1 MEILKKNEVKRQKKP
16 FCLEEYNTNQNT
28 ANSMKSV
35 SYLHSNRSVNT
46 LNNK

>member
-16 FCLEEYNTNQNT
+16 FCLEEYNTIKIH
-28 ANSMKSV
+28 ANSIKSV

-46 LNNK
+46 LNDK